1 LAQKTP
7 ASAFYQ
13 IKGQQSSS
21 LSNFDPAMNRIRLY
35 WILQILGWGSF
46 AFVNIFFASLSQGI
60 SAVQLWAFVVFAG
73 FYLLS
78 THAMRYIV
86 KEYGWF
92 KFGILRLLIQTIL
105 ALLVLAVANVLAQ
118 ILINLAFGT
127 LKPDEDFRSLLIAVN
142 LFVSF
147 LYYAFWFLLY
157 FLFHFL
163 DNYNSSLKYEAKIN
177 EIRLNHLKSQ
187 LNPHFIFNALNSVR
201 ALVDEDPNK
210 AKIAITRISNIL
222 RFSLMMDKKQVID
235 FADELATVKDYL
247 GLEAIRFEERL
258 ELIYQIEE
266 EAYSY
271 KIPPMML
278 QTIVENAIKHGISN
292 LVKGGLIEIKCREGL
307 HDELYIQVKNSGF
320 LNPNSSKSKKEEGG
334 HGIENTRQRLK
345 LLYGES
351 ASFRIFN
358 SGNQFVITEIKIPKQ
373 RVTLE

>member
-1 LAQKTP
+1 
-7 ASAFYQ
+7 
-13 IKGQQSSS
+13 
-21 LSNFDPAMNRIRLY
+21 MNRVRLY
-35 WILQILGWGSF
+35 WTLQLLGWGGF

-60 SAVQLWAFVVFAG
+60 SPVQLWAFVVLAA

-78 THAMRYIV
+78 THAMRHLV
-86 KEYGWF
+86 KSYEWF
-92 KFGILRLLIQTIL
+92 KMGIFRLLIQTIL
-105 ALLVLAVANVLAQ
+105 ALLALSVVNVLAQ

-127 LKPDEDFRSLLIAVN
+127 LNPNEDFRSLVIAVN

-163 DNYNSSLKYEAKIN
+163 DNYNNSLKYEAKIN

-201 ALVDEDPNK
+201 ALVDEDPEK
-210 AKIAITRISNIL
+210 AKTAITRISNML
-222 RFSLMMDKKQVID
+222 RFSLMMDKKQVIE
-235 FADELATVKDYL
+235 FADELSTVKDYL
-247 GLEAIRFEERL
+247 ALESIRFEERL
-258 ELIYQIEE
+258 EVVYQVEE

-278 QTIVENAIKHGISN
+278 QTIVENGIKHGISN

-307 HDELYIQVKNSGF
+307 QEELYIQVKNSGY
-320 LNPNSSKSKKEEGG
+320 LNPSSSKSKKVDGG

-345 LLYGES
+345 LLYGDQ

>member
-1 LAQKTP
+1 
-7 ASAFYQ
+7 
-13 IKGQQSSS
+13 
-21 LSNFDPAMNRIRLY
+21 MNRVRLY
-35 WILQILGWGSF
+35 WTLQLLGWGAF

-60 SAVQLWAFVVFAG
+60 SAVQLWAFVVLAA

-78 THAMRYIV
+78 THAMRHLV
-86 KEYGWF
+86 KSYEWF
-92 KFGILRLLIQTIL
+92 KMGIFRLLIQTIL
-105 ALLVLAVANVLAQ
+105 ALLALAIVNVLAQ

-127 LKPDEDFRSLLIAVN
+127 LNPDEDFRSLVIAVN

-163 DNYNSSLKYEAKIN
+163 DNYNNSLKYEAKIN

-201 ALVDEDPNK
+201 ALVDEDPEK
-210 AKIAITRISNIL
+210 AKSAITRISNML

-235 FADELATVKDYL
+235 FADELSTVIDYL
-247 GLEAIRFEERL
+247 ALESIRFEERL
-258 ELIYQIEE
+258 EVVYQIED

-278 QTIVENAIKHGISN
+278 QTIVENGIKHGISN

-307 HDELYIQVKNSGF
+307 QEELYIQVKNSGY
-320 LNPNSSKSKKEEGG
+320 LNPSSSTPKKEVGG

-345 LLYGES
+345 LLYGDQ

>member
-1 LAQKTP
+1 
-7 ASAFYQ
+7 
-13 IKGQQSSS
+13 
-21 LSNFDPAMNRIRLY
+21 MNRIRLY

>member
-1 LAQKTP
+1 
-7 ASAFYQ
+7 
-13 IKGQQSSS
+13 
-21 LSNFDPAMNRIRLY
+21 MNRVRLY

-60 SAVQLWAFVVFAG
+60 SAVQLWAFVVLAA
-73 FYLLS
+73 FYMIS
-78 THAMRYIV
+78 THAVRHVI
-86 KEYGWF
+86 KTYGWF
-92 KFGILRLLIQTIL
+92 KFGIFRLLVQTIL
-105 ALLVLAVANVLAQ
+105 VLLALSVANVLAQ

-127 LKPDEDFRSLLIAVN
+127 LQPDEDFRALVIAVN

-163 DNYNSSLKYEAKIN
+163 DNYNSSLRYEAKIN

-187 LNPHFIFNALNSVR
+187 LNPHFIFNAMNSVR

-210 AKIAITRISNIL
+210 AKTAITRISNIL

-247 GLEAIRFEERL
+247 SLEAIRFEERL
-258 ELIYQIEE
+258 ELIYLIED

-307 HDELYIQVKNSGF
+307 QDELYIQVKNSGY
-320 LNPNSSKSKKEEGG
+320 LNPNAPKSKKDEGG
-334 HGIENTRQRLK
+334 HGIENTKQRLK
-345 LLYGES
+345 LLYGDK

>member
-1 LAQKTP
+1 
-7 ASAFYQ
+7 
-13 IKGQQSSS
+13 
-21 LSNFDPAMNRIRLY
+21 MNRVRLY

-60 SAVQLWAFVVFAG
+60 SAVQLWAFVVLAA
-73 FYLLS
+73 FYMVS
-78 THAMRYIV
+78 THAVRHIV
-86 KEYGWF
+86 KTYGWF
-92 KFGILRLLIQTIL
+92 KFGIFRLLIQTIL
-105 ALLVLAVANVLAQ
+105 ALLALSVANVLAQ
-118 ILINLAFGT
+118 ILINLVFGT
-127 LKPDEDFRSLLIAVN
+127 LQPDEDFRALVIAVN

-201 ALVDEDPNK
+201 ALVDEDPSK
-210 AKIAITRISNIL
+210 AKTAITRISNIL

-247 GLEAIRFEERL
+247 ALEAIRFEERL
-258 ELIYQIEE
+258 ELIYQIED

-307 HDELYIQVKNSGF
+307 QEELYIQVKNSGY
-320 LNPNSSKSKKEEGG
+320 LNPNAPKSRKDEGG
-334 HGIENTRQRLK
+334 HGIENTKQRLK
-345 LLYGES
+345 LLYGDN